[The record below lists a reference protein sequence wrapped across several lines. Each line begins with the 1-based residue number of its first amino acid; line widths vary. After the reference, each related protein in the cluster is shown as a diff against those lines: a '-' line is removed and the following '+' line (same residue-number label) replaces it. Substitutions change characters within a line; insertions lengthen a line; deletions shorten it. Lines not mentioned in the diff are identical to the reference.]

1 MDSSIFQER
10 IGYKGDLGQFFG
22 KATGDYGLGSLIS
35 YDPILQGYE
44 DFNVKVK
51 TDLGKYLFKV
61 MGDFR
66 TDEEAWQY
74 ADVIE
79 TVVNNGIAHPKIYK
93 SVQGNLL
100 YRTDLN
106 GVDIRLVV
114 MDYVD
119 GKDFFQLKEKPTK
132 EEAIFL
138 VGQAAKISKINL
150 KPEYV
155 YDGWAIPNFL
165 KEYNDIKDKIDSDDL
180 NYLEPLA
187 SNFSKLGIEKLPHCF
202 VHGDLIATNVIRSD
216 DSGLFIIDFAVANY
230 YPRIQELAVLLC
242 DLLFVEDKE
251 KYLENYK
258 LVLET
263 YQKEVKLEQKEIDL
277 LPTFIKLAHAMHIV
291 PATREK
297 IKGNLLPENDFWL
310 NSGQK
315 GIRLATEIWG

>member
-10 IGYKGDLGQFFG
+10 IGYKGDLGQFFRNVV
-22 KATGDYGLGSLIS
+22 GDYELGSLIS

-44 DFNVKVK
+44 DFNVKVE
-51 TDLGKYLFKV
+51 TDSGKYLFKV
-61 MGDFR
+61 MGGFR
-66 TDEEAWQY
+66 SDKEVQQY
-74 ADVIE
+74 ADIIE

-93 SVQGNLL
+93 SEQGNL
-100 YRTDLN
+100 YRKNFDGTEM
-106 GVDIRLVV
+106 RLVV
-114 MDYVD
+114 MDFVD
-119 GKDFFQLKEKPTK
+119 GKDFFQLKEKPTR

-138 VGQAAKISKINL
+138 VGQSAKISKINL

-155 YDGWAIPNFL
+155 YDSWAIPNFL
-165 KEYNDIKDKIDSDDL
+165 KEYNEIKDKLDLDDL
-180 NYLEPLA
+180 KYVGPLA
-187 SNFSKLGIEKLPHCF
+187 SNFSELEIEKLPHCF
-202 VHGDLIATNVIRSD
+202 VHGDLIATNVIRSNNN
-216 DSGLFIIDFAVANY
+216 GLHIIDFAVANY

-242 DLLFVEDKE
+242 DLLFIEDKE

-263 YQKEVKLEQKEIDL
+263 YQKDVKLEQREIEL

-297 IKGNLLPENDFWL
+297 VKGNLLPENDFWL

-315 GIRLATEIWG
+315 GIRLASEIWG